1 MAAWATSPFGHLPKV
16 GNRKGPSGHLPL
28 MAGDTQ
34 LWTRV
39 RAGDADA
46 FGDLYERHAR
56 AVQSYCLWR
65 TADLQ
70 AAEDAT
76 ATVFLEAWR
85 KRQRLT
91 LTADSAAPLLL
102 GIANNVVRHQWRGQR
117 RYRDALERVRNVG
130 QTPHDL
136 EAEAIARVDAIRQLR
151 DGGEAIRRL
160 PKREREVL
168 ALLAWSDLSYG
179 EIAEALELPIGTV
192 RSRLARA
199 RTRLGDAFP
208 DPTAARPAEEPL

>member
-1 MAAWATSPFGHLPKV
+1 MASDLE
-16 GNRKGPSGHLPL
+16 
-28 MAGDTQ
+28 
-34 LWTRV
+34 LWE
-39 RAGDADA
+39 RARDGDAAA
-46 FGDLYERHAR
+46 FGDLYERHGR

-85 KRQRLT
+85 KRGRLT
-91 LTADSAAPLLL
+91 LSTDSAAPLLL
-102 GIANNVVRHQWRGQR
+102 GIANNILRRHWRGQR
-117 RYRDALERVRNVG
+117 RHRDALARLQNVG
-130 QTPHDL
+130 QAPADL

-151 DGGEAIRRL
+151 EGGEAIRRL
-160 PKREREVL
+160 PRREREVL

-179 EIAEALELPIGTV
+179 EIAEALGLPVGTV

-199 RTRLGDAFP
+199 RARLGDAFP
-208 DPTAARPAEEPL
+208 DPTATRPAEESL